1 MAVQPQ
7 TPEPVSSP
15 VLGDR
20 GALPSLAVA
29 VAVAVLNEHTHQA
42 GRCAT
47 HRSAVLADHNLT
59 AL

>member
-7 TPEPVSSP
+7 IPEPVSSP

-20 GALPSLAVA
+20 GALSSLVVA
-29 VAVAVLNEHTHQA
+29 VPNEHTHQA

>member
-1 MAVQPQ
+1 MAVRPQ

-29 VAVAVLNEHTHQA
+29 VLNEHTHQA

-47 HRSAVLADHNLT
+47 RRSAVLADHNLT